1 MDLGETGWGY
11 LEWIQLAQ
19 NMSRWRAV
27 VNAVMNLRVLAPR
40 SELVINKQAMNT
52 ISVQYFIRYY

>member
-1 MDLGETGWGY
+1 MDLGETGWGD

-19 NMSRWRAV
+19 NMGRWRAV
-27 VNAVMNLRVLAPR
+27 VNAVMNLRALAPR

-52 ISVQYFIRYY
+52 ISVQYFI